1 MRLSFVFAAALM
13 ALVLGAS
20 TIDLD
25 QLDNYANQTVPAYIQ
40 KDNLPANQ
48 QMSDAVAT
56 LGRVLF
62 YDKELSA
69 NGTISCASCHKQAF
83 AFSDTA
89 KQSLGLDG
97 GLTGRHSMR
106 LINARFATEVKFFWD
121 ERANSLAEQTT
132 QPIQDHVEM
141 GFSGTNGQPDLDSL
155 IRRLS
160 ELPRYKQ
167 LFTFVYGDTIVTEA
181 RIQEALSQFV
191 RSIQSFDSRF
201 DQGLAQANGNI
212 NQNFGNFTAQ
222 ENQGKQL
229 FLTPPTVGGAGCQ
242 GCHLAPEFNI
252 DSASANNGIIAT
264 ADGTGIDLTNTRAP
278 SLRDIVNPQ
287 GVLNGPLMHN
297 GNITNL
303 QQLINHYN
311 AVPQN
316 ANNTN
321 LDARLAGAGGQLNLT
336 QAQKDALAAFLAT
349 LSGSNVYTDP
359 KWSDPFDGGLSI
371 IQSTAVTQ
379 LENALELQPY
389 PNPSRDLVQL
399 DLPEGACQVTIYNMA
414 GQVIQRQE
422 TESAQ
427 IQLHIA
433 DLPAGHYLL
442 EVRQWLKARRGL
454 CRIQKI

>member
-1 MRLSFVFAAALM
+1 MRLSLVFTAALI
-13 ALVLGAS
+13 ALVLAAS

-25 QLDNYANQTVPAYIQ
+25 QLDNYANQTIPTYIQ

-69 NGTISCASCHKQAF
+69 NRTISCASCHKQAF

-97 GLTGRHSMR
+97 GRTGRHSMR
-106 LINARFATEVKFFWD
+106 LINARFADEVKFFWD
-121 ERANSLAEQTT
+121 ERANNLAEQTT
-132 QPIQDHVEM
+132 QPIQDHIEM
-141 GFSGTNGQPDLDSL
+141 GFSGSNGQADIDSL

-160 ELPRYKQ
+160 DLPRYQQ

-201 DQGLAQANGNI
+201 DQGLAQANGNL
-212 NQNFGNFTAQ
+212 NQNFSNFTAQ

-229 FLTPPTVGGAGCQ
+229 FIAPPAAGGAGCQ
-242 GCHLAPEFNI
+242 GCHRAPEFDI

-264 ADGTGIDLTNTRAP
+264 ADGTATDLTNTRAP

-287 GVLNGPLMHN
+287 GDLNGPLMHN
-297 GNITNL
+297 GNINTL

-311 AVPQN
+311 TVPQN
-316 ANNTN
+316 PNNTN
-321 LDARLAGAGGQLNLT
+321 LDTRLQGAGGQLNLS
-336 QAQKDALAAFLAT
+336 QAQKNALAAFLAT

-359 KWSDPFDGGLSI
+359 KWSDPFVGGLDI
-371 IQSTAVTQ
+371 IQSTAIAQ
-379 LENALELQPY
+379 MENALELAPY
-389 PNPSRDLVQL
+389 PNPSQDFIQV
-399 DLPEGACQVTIYNMA
+399 DLPEGTCQVTIYNMA

-442 EVRQWLKARRGL
+442 EVRQWLKGRRGL
-454 CRIQKI
+454 SRIQKI